1 MPATPPTVTT
11 MLPFTAPA
19 ERPPRLLLY
28 AMRRMGA
35 HGLRDAHAANAMLGS
50 FGQSYRRPLVLL
62 RVLLT
67 ELARASQT
75 KVTIAACCCARM
87 TRDEAMLIEAVALA
101 NVDPQAAHEMIAN
114 VLGNADCVGALTTAQ
129 ALAQAFADLGRPLP

>member
-1 MPATPPTVTT
+1 MPATPSTVAT

-19 ERPPRLLLY
+19 AKPPRLLLY

-62 RVLLT
+62 RVFLT
-67 ELARASQT
+67 ELAWAAQT

-87 TRDEAMLIEAVALA
+87 THDEAMLIEAVTLA
-101 NVDPQAAHEMIAN
+101 NVDPHAAHDMLAN
-114 VLGNADCVGALTTAQ
+114 ALGSADCVGALTTAQ
-129 ALAQAFADLGRPLP
+129 ALEQAFADLGKPLA